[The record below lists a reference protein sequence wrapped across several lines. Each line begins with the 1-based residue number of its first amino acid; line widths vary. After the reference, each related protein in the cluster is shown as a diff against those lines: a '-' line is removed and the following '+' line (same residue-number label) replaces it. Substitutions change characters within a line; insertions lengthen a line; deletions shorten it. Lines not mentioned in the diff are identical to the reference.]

1 MGTTDGVRLAGFFV
15 CPTEPPDLF
24 LPKQFPAPL
33 HWMSYNVPLP
43 RRLGL
48 PLKDPVQVVFPADSG
63 RSFEWSGRNLCGVR
77 LMQSPY

>member
-1 MGTTDGVRLAGFFV
+1 
-15 CPTEPPDLF
+15 

-48 PLKDPVQVVFPADSG
+48 PLKDPVQVVF
-63 RSFEWSGRNLCGVR
+63 CG
-77 LMQSPY
+77 